1 VLEGKQLILAT
12 KPFAQEKRLSS
23 WFHLVTTL
31 LVLGLTFSAL
41 YLLDGFWIRLPLSI
55 IAGLTLVRMFILY
68 HDYVHKSIL
77 QKSWIAKAWFSVFGL
92 YILAPISIWRR
103 SHDYHHKHNSKL
115 YTSSIGSFPIVT
127 KAKFLAAP
135 KKEQRIY
142 LFIRHPLAIAM
153 GYFVAFIFG
162 MLIRSFMASPKR
174 HWDSLLSLVFHL
186 SIGAAAWTFLGFQT
200 FLMAFFIPSLLASA
214 MGSYL
219 FYAQHNFPGVS
230 FSDKEGWTY
239 ISAAMKSSSYMKM
252 NPVMHWFT
260 GNIGYHHIH
269 HINARIP
276 FYRLPEVFGKI
287 EELQNP
293 KITSLS
299 PREIVRCLKLKV
311 WDPEQNKM
319 LTSRELKDGPSVPKV
334 RELEAV

>member
-1 VLEGKQLILAT
+1 MVLA
-12 KPFAQEKRLSS
+12 
-23 WFHLVTTL
+23 LV
-31 LVLGLTFSAL
+31 FSAL
-41 YLLDGFWIRLPLSI
+41 YLLDGFWVRLPLSI
-55 IAGLTLVRMFILY
+55 IGGLTLVRMFILY

-77 QKSWIAKAWFSVFGL
+77 QKSWLAKVWFGLFGL

-127 KAKFLAAP
+127 KDKFLSAP
-135 KKEQRIY
+135 SRERRIY

-162 MLIRSFMASPKR
+162 MCLRSFMASPKK
-174 HWDSLLSLVFHL
+174 HWDSLLSLVFHF
-186 SIGAAAWTFLGFQT
+186 SIGAAAWVFFGFQT
-200 FLMAFFIPSLLASA
+200 FLMAFLLPSLLASA
-214 MGSYL
+214 SGSYL
-219 FYAQHNFPGVS
+219 FYAQHNFPGVT
-230 FSDKEGWTY
+230 FADKDGWTY
-239 ISAAMKSSSYMKM
+239 IKAALSSSSYMKM

-269 HINARIP
+269 HLNARIP
-276 FYRLPEVFGKI
+276 FYRLPEAFREV
-287 EELQNP
+287 EEFQNA
-293 KITSLS
+293 KITSLH

-319 LTSRELKDGPSVPKV
+319 LTSRELRDTPKAKKA
-334 RELEAV
+334 RELEPA